1 MSTMRKKRKEKLL
14 GGLEWE
20 RFEGLSSGVPCRSG
34 VRAKPGRLSKESR
47 TGPGW
52 KQSRQ
57 KAPCRAV
64 AGSHL

>member
-1 MSTMRKKRKEKLL
+1 M
-14 GGLEWE
+14 GNGL
-20 RFEGLSSGVPCRSG
+20 RAGVLPAGVPCRSG
-34 VRAKPGRLSKESR
+34 VRAKPGIDMDPRGEPWELRLTKESR

-52 KQSRQ
+52 RQSRQ